1 MISALLTRRTWFPFE
16 CSSLLSSDYW
26 RTTWIQM
33 IQVEVLWRT
42 LAPDIEFSSLPFTF
56 LSLSMPVWLNNFD
69 SKRLG
74 TIDWWCCPIRC
85 SRAGKKMSINL
96 KKFEVSRGLGFA
108 QSYYIPIFLYS
119 EIKTPYLCS
128 EVLEACSPWG
138 RLYKETIQWC
148 TNIIALTDRNTGQ
161 LAGGNNLV
169 VDNACASRSDASLS
183 NKNWGV
189 TLSVISVFCSKKGT
203 SDRKREVSCI
213 NQLVSPLAVKPRCYK
228 AWSIRVTNL
237 VD

>member
-1 MISALLTRRTWFPFE
+1 MGLALLKD
-16 CSSLLSSDYW
+16 C
-26 RTTWIQM
+26 
-33 IQVEVLWRT
+33 
-42 LAPDIEFSSLPFTF
+42 
-56 LSLSMPVWLNNFD
+56 
-69 SKRLG
+69 
-74 TIDWWCCPIRC
+74 
-85 SRAGKKMSINL
+85 
-96 KKFEVSRGLGFA
+96 
-108 QSYYIPIFLYS
+108 YIPIFLNS

-161 LAGGNNLV
+161 LAGGNKLV

-203 SDRKREVSCI
+203 SDRKREFSCI
-213 NQLVSPLAVKPRCYK
+213 NQLASPLAVKPRCYK

-237 VD
+237 VA